1 MLILWF
7 CDIRDYLEIFFA
19 ETSNKDDDLSWFGF
33 IYSSKKYTEWKQ
45 SILSIF
51 MTYHFLISLHS
62 EMTFER
68 KLEWLFLMGYKRI

>member
-33 IYSSKKYTEWKQ
+33 IYSYKKLHWMKTEHF
-45 SILSIF
+45 INFHDLSF
-51 MTYHFLISLHS
+51 FN
-62 EMTFER
+62 
-68 KLEWLFLMGYKRI
+68 